1 MDFNEAVYLPE
12 YITSMAALGNMSLR
26 QQDGYIF
33 VYNVANWG
41 SFSTIEQIYRNA
53 QRSRDTYNPLPGV
66 LVGVGCLDQDKR
78 VVTAKTGRGLANK
91 LGMKF
96 FEVDLETDLNVM
108 ETFFE
113 LVREIRRLGPGW

>member
-1 MDFNEAVYLPE
+1 
-12 YITSMAALGNMSLR
+12 
-26 QQDGYIF
+26 
-33 VYNVANWG
+33 
-41 SFSTIEQIYRNA
+41 
-53 QRSRDTYNPLPGV
+53 
-66 LVGVGCLDQDKR
+66 
-78 VVTAKTGRGLANK
+78 VTAKTGRGLANK